1 MTKEDVYMK
10 RENGR
15 QGTKKR
21 KRKRETEGRKKVKK
35 DRTCRSGLISMAQS
49 AKRVRVLPGG
59 TGHRFRRGFCCAPSG
74 AARWRR

>member
-35 DRTCRSGLISMAQS
+35 RPDLQVRSDQHAAVSQESQSSARRDRASFLQRILLCS
-49 AKRVRVLPGG
+49 
-59 TGHRFRRGFCCAPSG
+59 FRCCSLA
-74 AARWRR
+74 

>member
-21 KRKRETEGRKKVKK
+21 KRKRETEGRKKVKISDNNK
-35 DRTCRSGLISMAQS
+35 KYQKSFTVRKGLLEGGRGS
-49 AKRVRVLPGG
+49 AVY
-59 TGHRFRRGFCCAPSG
+59 
-74 AARWRR
+74 RWLRKQQAW